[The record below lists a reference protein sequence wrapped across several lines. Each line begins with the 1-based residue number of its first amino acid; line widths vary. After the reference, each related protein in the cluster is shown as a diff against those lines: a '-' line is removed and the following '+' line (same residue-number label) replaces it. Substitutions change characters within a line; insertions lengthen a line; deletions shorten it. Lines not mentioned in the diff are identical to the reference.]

1 MKQSGKLG
9 CAVSFSENSFPK
21 NSETGRA
28 NIVSYMN
35 FVARKWWESVTGEG
49 LCDEDGNVRN
59 LKVKVTRGGKEVSVP
74 VNWDDACRRTVTH
87 LVSTLRK
94 ETDYSKKCFN
104 RLLEITP
111 TYDERSLR
119 RFTDFIKQV
128 IESTLETAPLPPGA

>member
-21 NSETGRA
+21 NGETGRA

-59 LKVKVTRGGKEVSVP
+59 LKLKATLHGKEVSVP

-87 LVSTLRK
+87 LSTTLRK
-94 ETDYSKKCFN
+94 EVGYGNKCLS
-104 RLLEITP
+104 RLMEITP
-111 TYDERSLR
+111 NFDPASLK
-119 RFTDFIKQV
+119 RFTAFIKEV
-128 IESTLETAPLPPGA
+128 IQTTPETAPLPPGV

>member
-1 MKQSGKLG
+1 MKQAGKLG
-9 CAVSFSENSFPK
+9 PAVSFSENSFPK
-21 NSETGRA
+21 NGETGRA

-94 ETDYSKKCFN
+94 ETDYSQKCFQ

-111 TYDERSLR
+111 NYDEASLK
-119 RFTDFIKQV
+119 RFMAFIKLV
-128 IESTLETAPLPPGA
+128 IQTTPQTAPLPPGA

>member
-21 NSETGRA
+21 NGETGRA

-59 LKVKVTRGGKEVSVP
+59 LKLKATLHGKEVSVP

-87 LVSTLRK
+87 LWNTLRT
-94 ETDYSKKCFN
+94 ETAYSQKCFS

-111 TYDERSLR
+111 NYDEHSLK
-119 RFTDFIKQV
+119 RFMAFIKLV
-128 IESTLETAPLPPGA
+128 IQTTPQTAPLPPGA